1 MDVKINLYIIEFD
14 QFLEF
19 IIIFNFLLNFIKLNF
34 WNFYFYN
41 NYKSNK
47 NIYKKK
53 STFIFILRNLQ

>member
-41 NYKSNK
+41 NYL
-47 NIYKKK
+47 IKK
-53 STFIFILRNLQ
+53 IFNLYT